1 MKNIKNFLFTEKYR
15 PGHLNDL
22 ILPKRVTDKLNKG
35 IYQHLL
41 FYGSAGTGKTSAAKI
56 LVEQFKH
63 PYIYIN
69 ASNETSV
76 DVIRNKITTFC
87 STRSIMDREGM
98 KVVILDEVDGVS
110 DQFFKALRATMEQF
124 SVNTRFVATC
134 NFINKVPD
142 PVQSRFE
149 MISFDFDKDEE
160 TEIMKGYIRRLV
172 DISKKEGMIMEPK
185 AALEMVKRR
194 FPDLRSMLN
203 QLQGYKNEGMTH
215 IGIDDVK
222 KFNSIYKDVFE
233 LIINNTDAVKNYQFI
248 VSNYGSRV
256 DDVLAALGNEFPEYI
271 AGQMNSYAT
280 LLPKIVIT
288 VAKYQSQRFQVIDPV
303 ISLLA
308 CVYELQNIVNEA

>member
-1 MKNIKNFLFTEKYR
+1 
-15 PGHLNDL
+15 
-22 ILPKRVTDKLNKG
+22 
-35 IYQHLL
+35 
-41 FYGSAGTGKTSAAKI
+41 
-56 LVEQFKH
+56 
-63 PYIYIN
+63 
-69 ASNETSV
+69 
-76 DVIRNKITTFC
+76 
-87 STRSIMDREGM
+87 MDREGM